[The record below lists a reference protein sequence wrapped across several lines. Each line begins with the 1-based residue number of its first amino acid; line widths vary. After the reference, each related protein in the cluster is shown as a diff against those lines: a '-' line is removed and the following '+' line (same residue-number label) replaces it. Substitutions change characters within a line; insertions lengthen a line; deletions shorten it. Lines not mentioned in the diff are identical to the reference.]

1 MSSLPSRGLRFL
13 VISLL
18 LLGIF
23 FRFVNLDRKVY
34 WHDEAYTSLRISGY
48 TSTEVNQQIFNG
60 QIRGIEDLRKY
71 QQPNP
76 EKGLIDTV
84 KSLAA
89 DDAQHPPLYYVLV
102 RLWVQ
107 VFSNSVAVIRS
118 FSALISL
125 MVFPCIYWLCW
136 ELFNSSLVGWV
147 AIALVAISPFHVLYA
162 QEAREYSLWTV
173 AILLCSWILLR
184 AIRLTKT
191 TNSKTSWGFYTVTLA
206 LGLYTFPLTAF
217 VGIGHGIYVV
227 VTEGFRL
234 TKTLMAYLL
243 ASLLAF
249 SSFIPWLA
257 FAHTSWSKGGT
268 SWTDVPIPL
277 VTLLQIWGLHLERAF
292 ILTIGDFGFDRIL
305 TYLTLPFF
313 LILIIYSVCF
323 ICNQTTKKVWLFIL
337 TLMGTSSLA
346 LALPDL
352 IFGGQRSTP
361 GRYLIPFYL
370 GIQLAISY
378 LLANQMIEV
387 SFAKRKFAQVVTVTL
402 ITLGVVSCT
411 ISSQAETAWN
421 KVVSYNLHQ
430 VAQIIDRATVPLLIS
445 NSFST
450 NFGNILALSHLL
462 SPKIKLLL
470 VDGWTQSD
478 VSSIPE
484 IPSGF
489 SDVFFLNPSQQ
500 FQKDIEQRYN
510 THLDTIYSDYQLQ
523 LWKLGK
529 L

>member
-1 MSSLPSRGLRFL
+1 MSNLPSRRLKFL

-48 TSTEVNQQIFNG
+48 TSTELNQQIFNG
-60 QIRGIEDLRKY
+60 QIRSVEDLRKY
-71 QQPNP
+71 QQPNS
-76 EKGLIDTV
+76 EKGLIDTI

-107 VFSNSVAVIRS
+107 VFGNSVTVIRS
-118 FSALISL
+118 FSALLSL

-136 ELFNSSLVGWV
+136 EIFNSSLVGWI
-147 AIALVAISPFHVLYA
+147 AIALIAVSPFHVLYA

-173 AILLCSWILLR
+173 SILLCSWILLR
-184 AIRLTKT
+184 ATRLTKT
-191 TNSKTSWGFYTVTLA
+191 NNSKTIWGFYAATIA

-217 VGIGHGIYVV
+217 VGIGHGIYAF

-234 TKTLMAYLL
+234 TKILMAYLL
-243 ASLLAF
+243 ASLVALLIF
-249 SSFIPWLA
+249 MTWLA
-257 FAHTSWSKGGT
+257 FANTSASRAGI
-268 SWTDVPIPL
+268 SWTEIPIPL
-277 VTLLQIWGLHLERAF
+277 FTLLQIWGLHLERAF
-292 ILTIGDFGFDRIL
+292 ILTIGDFGFDNIL

-313 LILIIYSVCF
+313 LILVSYSIYF
-323 ICNQTTKKVWLFIL
+323 IYIQTHQKVWLFVL
-337 TLMGTSSLA
+337 TLMGISSLG

-352 IFGGQRSTP
+352 IVGGQRSTP
-361 GRYLIPFYL
+361 SRYLIPFYL
-370 GIQLAISY
+370 GIQLAIAY
-378 LLANQMIEV
+378 LLASYITEV
-387 SFAKRKFAQVVTVTL
+387 SLTKRKFAQGVMATL
-402 ITLGVVSCT
+402 IILGVVSCT

-421 KVVSYNLHQ
+421 KVVSYNLPQ
-430 VAQIIDRATVPLLIS
+430 VAQIINRAPVPLLIS
-445 NSFST
+445 SSFGT

-462 SPKIKLLL
+462 SPKKKLLL
-470 VDGWTQSD
+470 VNGRTQSE

-489 SDVFFLNPSQQ
+489 SDVFFFNLSQP
-500 FQKDIEQRYN
+500 FQKDIEQRYK
-510 THLDTIYSDYQLQ
+510 THLDIIYSDYHLQ
-523 LWKLGK
+523 LWRLREI
-529 L
+529 